1 MVMVA
6 TYTAPRGSKKEMRSR
21 CRLRWGS
28 DWYKVHP
35 VIKKASMSWAEGT
48 VGIVYDTAVLVTEN
62 GASYTV

>member
-6 TYTAPRGSKKEMRSR
+6 TYTAPRGSKKDARSK

-35 VIKKASMSWAEGT
+35 VIKKARMSWAEGT
-48 VGIVYDTAVLVTEN
+48 VYDTAVLVTEN

>member
-6 TYTAPRGSKKEMRSR
+6 TYTAPRGSKKDVRSK

-35 VIKKASMSWAEGT
+35 VIKKARMSWAED
-48 VGIVYDTAVLVTEN
+48 IVYDTAVLVTEN